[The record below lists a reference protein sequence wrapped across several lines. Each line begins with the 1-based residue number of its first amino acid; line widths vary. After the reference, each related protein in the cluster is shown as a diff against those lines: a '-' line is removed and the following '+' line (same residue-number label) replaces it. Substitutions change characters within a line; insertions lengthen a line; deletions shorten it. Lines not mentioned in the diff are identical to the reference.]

1 MSRRTT
7 KLEEAITAITK
18 EIDAAV
24 FELAVLQGTRERLR
38 ALRRREPDEAREL
51 ELEADDAAPVVAA
64 IGPNGRERQG

>member
-7 KLEEAITAITK
+7 KVDDAIDMITK

-38 ALRRREPDEAREL
+38 ALRRRDPDETREL
-51 ELEADDAAPVVAA
+51 ELDAEPIVTA

>member
-7 KLEEAITAITK
+7 KVDDAIEAITK

-38 ALRRREPDEAREL
+38 ALRRREPPDDEREL
-51 ELEADDAAPVVAA
+51 EIVAA
-64 IGPNGRERQG
+64 VDLEPLGPNGRERQG

>member
-1 MSRRTT
+1 M
-7 KLEEAITAITK
+7 ITK

-38 ALRRREPDEAREL
+38 ALRRRDPDETREL
-51 ELEADDAAPVVAA
+51 ELDAEPIVTA